1 MANEIYLKH
10 GTTVVFGSEG
20 GDDVDW
26 STESIVDGA
35 GRQSA
40 QHDFGADTAARPDEV
55 KIRFYTQLQAT
66 TPVVGNTIDLYAK
79 TSDHATLH
87 LDNDDG
93 TGDIA
98 LSSSDKLKNLHYVG
112 SIIVDEAAANIEF
125 VLSMRFTTAAR
136 YIHFV
141 FVNNSGATITTD
153 VAETKLEMT
162 PIYYQGQ

>member
-1 MANEIYLKH
+1 MANEVYLRE
-10 GTTVVFGSEG
+10 GTTIVFGSEG
-20 GDDVDW
+20 GDDVAW
-26 STESIVDGA
+26 STESITNTN

-40 QHDFGADTAARPDEV
+40 QHDFGVVPRPDELR
-55 KIRFYTQLQAT
+55 IRFYTQCQAT
-66 TPVVGNTIDLYAK
+66 PTLGGRIEVYAK

-98 LSSSDKLKNLHYVG
+98 LSSPNKLKNLHWVG
-112 SIIVDEAAANIEF
+112 PAIVDEAAANIEF
-125 VLSMRFTTAAR
+125 VFSGRFKTASR